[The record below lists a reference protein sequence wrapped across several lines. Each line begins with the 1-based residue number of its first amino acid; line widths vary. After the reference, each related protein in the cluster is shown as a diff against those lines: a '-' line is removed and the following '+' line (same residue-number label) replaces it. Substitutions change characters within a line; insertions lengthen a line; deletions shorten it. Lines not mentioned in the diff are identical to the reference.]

1 MSDTITIYRPNQRH
15 ELGLIHTWTVMARN
29 VWRAR
34 ELIWQLFK
42 RDFFAQYKKS
52 FLGATWIIISPIVG
66 ILSWVFLQMTGVLV
80 PGDVGI
86 PYPAYVL
93 IGSSMWGLFV
103 GLYYAASST
112 MQAGKEL
119 IMQVN
124 YPHEAMLFKQVGQQ
138 MANFSITL
146 GLNLIV
152 LTLLRIFQPQG
163 FEIAFP
169 NWGILLFPLV
179 VLPLFFLASAMGL
192 IVAMIQIV
200 AVDISRF
207 ISMGLGFMMYLTP
220 IIYSADTI
228 THPVARAINTWNPLT
243 YLVGSARDI
252 LIYGHLYQH
261 NYLAYFIVSGISF
274 LLFMLSWRLFYVS
287 EGQIVERMI

>member
-1 MSDTITIYRPNQRH
+1 MSESLTIYRPNQRH
-15 ELGLIHTWTVMARN
+15 ELGVIHTWTVMARN

-52 FLGATWIIISPIVG
+52 FLGATWIIISPVVG

-93 IGSSMWGLFV
+93 IGSSMWGLFL
-103 GLYYAASST
+103 GLYHSAEST
-112 MQAGKEL
+112 LQAGKEL

-146 GLNLIV
+146 VLNLLV
-152 LTLLRIFQPQG
+152 LTLLRIFQPEG
-163 FEIAFP
+163 FEIVFP
-169 NWGILLFPLV
+169 NWGILLFPFV
-179 VLPLFFLASAMGL
+179 ILPLFFLASAVGL
-192 IVAMIQIV
+192 IVAMIHVV

-207 ISMGLGFMMYLTP
+207 ISMGLGFLMYLTP

-228 THPVARAINTWNPLT
+228 TNPVALAIIRWNPLT

-252 LIYGHLYQH
+252 LIYGHLYEH
-261 NYLAYFIVSGISF
+261 NYAAYFLVAGVSF
-274 LLFMLSWRLFYVS
+274 LLFMFSWRLFYVS